1 MKSKRNRDKSG
12 NIRLPA
18 CRDACESDTRGPM
31 DNPVVTN
38 NAANNSRRNPL
49 GLAELPRVLPFVLFL
64 VIGAAEGRYFPGSQY
79 WLYVAKTVVS
89 GALLYYWRGLI
100 SEMRW
105 AFSVSGLLSGL
116 VIAALWI
123 GLDGVIPSLDAIW
136 YAARKL
142 VTGQAAPPVTPD
154 ALWNPI
160 TYFVGQPALGWGFVA
175 IRVLGRS
182 LVVPAMEEV
191 FYRSFF
197 YRYIANPK
205 FLEMPIGVW
214 HSVAFLVTCA
224 AFSFSHPGQWL
235 AALICAATYQWL
247 VIRHKRLGDAML
259 AHGVTNLVISI
270 WAITTGQ
277 WKFT

>member
-1 MKSKRNRDKSG
+1 
-12 NIRLPA
+12 
-18 CRDACESDTRGPM
+18 M
-31 DNPVVTN
+31 DNPVAPNT
-38 NAANNSRRNPL
+38 AATSPGRNPL
-49 GLAELPRVLPFVLFL
+49 GLAEIPRVAPFALFL
-64 VIGAAEGRYFPGSQY
+64 IIGSAQGNYFPGSEY
-79 WLYVAKTVVS
+79 WLYAAKTVMS
-89 GALLYYWRGLI
+89 AALLYYWRGLI
-100 SEMRW
+100 TEMRW
-105 AFSVSGLLSGL
+105 SFSVSGVVAGIA
-116 VIAALWI
+116 IAALWI
-123 GLDGVIPSLDAIW
+123 GLDGVIPSLDTIW

-142 VTGQAAPPVTPD
+142 ATGQAAPPATEDVIWDPVRFF
-154 ALWNPI
+154 A
-160 TYFVGQPALGWGFVA
+160 GQPALGWGFVA
-175 IRVLGRS
+175 VRVFGRS

-259 AHGVTNLVISI
+259 AHGVTNLIISV
-270 WAITTGQ
+270 WAISTGQ